1 MRNWVKWCIV
11 HNLSLV
17 LYVVLALLLPAYL
30 FIGMRGG
37 VKEWIDEF
45 QYLSSSIKRETSN
58 NSLDE
63 EEAP

>member
-1 MRNWVKWCIV
+1 MRNWVKWCIT

-17 LYVVLALLLPAYL
+17 PYVVLVLLLPAYL
-30 FIGMRGG
+30 FIGMRVG

-45 QYLSSSIKRETSN
+45 QYLNGRIKGEMSS

-63 EEAP
+63 EQAS

>member
-17 LYVVLALLLPAYL
+17 LYVTLALLLPAYL
-30 FIGMRGG
+30 FVGMRGG

-45 QYLSSSIKRETSN
+45 QCLSRRIKREMSN
-58 NSLDE
+58 NSIDKE
-63 EEAP
+63 

>member
-17 LYVVLALLLPAYL
+17 LYVTLALLLPAYL
-30 FIGMRGG
+30 FTGMRVG
-37 VKEWIDEF
+37 VKEWVDEF
-45 QYLSSSIKRETSN
+45 QYLSRSIKRETPN

-63 EEAP
+63 E